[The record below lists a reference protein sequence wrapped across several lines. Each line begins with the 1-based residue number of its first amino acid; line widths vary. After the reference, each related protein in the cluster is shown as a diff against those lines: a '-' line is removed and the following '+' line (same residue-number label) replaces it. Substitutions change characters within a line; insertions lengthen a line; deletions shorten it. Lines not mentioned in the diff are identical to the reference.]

1 MVEANPLAGLWVTS
15 VEGLQPD
22 PPESKCVVLE
32 LRDLWFESEFSEDA
46 LKLSGSS

>member
-1 MVEANPLAGLWVTS
+1 MAEANPLAGLWVTS

-22 PPESKCVVLE
+22 PPESKCVE